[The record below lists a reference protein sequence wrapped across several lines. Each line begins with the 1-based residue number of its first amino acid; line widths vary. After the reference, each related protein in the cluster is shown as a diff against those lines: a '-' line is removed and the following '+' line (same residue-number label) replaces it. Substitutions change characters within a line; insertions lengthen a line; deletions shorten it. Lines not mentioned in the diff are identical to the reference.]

1 MTCHAMDK
9 SAQTLRMWEM
19 SSVWSPFFGYNGK
32 IFTRPKCFSN
42 SFLNVSPMKLTLRPG
57 SLRIS
62 RWQETVSLFAG
73 LAVVSTLWGCGPTY
87 SERIW
92 DRGLRPVIQVI
103 PERDWA
109 AEVPMCPSCLA
120 TTTRLP
126 LRNYLIKVRW
136 GQWEI
141 LEHEFQHIWEW
152 ETTGTTDHIILLH
165 DEKPI
170 SAANS
175 AGKKPLE
182 GQESQ
187 QNN

>member
-1 MTCHAMDK
+1 
-9 SAQTLRMWEM
+9 
-19 SSVWSPFFGYNGK
+19 
-32 IFTRPKCFSN
+32 
-42 SFLNVSPMKLTLRPG
+42 MKLPSQLR
-57 SLRIS
+57 SLKIIR
-62 RWQETVSLFAG
+62 RQLFAG
-73 LAVVSTLWGCGPTY
+73 LGLVFTLCGCGLSY

-120 TTTRLP
+120 ITTKLP

-152 ETTGTTDHIILLH
+152 ETTGTTDHIIILH
-165 DEKPI
+165 GDNPMH
-170 SAANS
+170 AANS
-175 AGKKPLE
+175 EYKKHLDGHETLE
-182 GQESQ
+182 D
-187 QNN
+187 N

>member
-1 MTCHAMDK
+1 
-9 SAQTLRMWEM
+9 
-19 SSVWSPFFGYNGK
+19 
-32 IFTRPKCFSN
+32 
-42 SFLNVSPMKLTLRPG
+42 MKLPSPLMIFRGLPMSFAAQLSNRCSVTNFISCSRLQLSSR
-57 SLRIS
+57 RITQW
-62 RWQETVSLFAG
+62 RQGTVRLFAG
-73 LAVVSTLWGCGPTY
+73 LAVVSTLWGCGVSY

-120 TTTRLP
+120 TTTKLP

-136 GQWEI
+136 GQWET

-165 DEKPI
+165 GKNPMH
-170 SAANS
+170 AANS
-175 AGKKPLE
+175 QEKKQLTGHE
-182 GQESQ
+182 NQED
-187 QNN
+187 N